1 MLTTGLQ
8 PSAVAVKTP
17 VFFCKFARMNVL
29 TIRCVDSQTRR
40 LRRVCS
46 QNATLRS

>member
-17 VFFCKFARMNVL
+17 VFFCKLARIDIL
-29 TIRCVDSQTRR
+29 TIR
-40 LRRVCS
+40 
-46 QNATLRS
+46 A

>member
-17 VFFCKFARMNVL
+17 VFFCKLAQMDFL
-29 TIRCVDSQTRR
+29 TVRAI
-40 LRRVCS
+40 
-46 QNATLRS
+46 